1 MAHYLH
7 LVVKDGQLALDHSY
21 GPADRDPYTSALA
34 ADLTDGCLAV
44 VADANP
50 HSAQAIREALKADPT
65 FLPIDP
71 WFKE

>member
-1 MAHYLH
+1 MARYLH
-7 LVVKDGQLALDHSY
+7 LLVQDGEFRLDTSF
-21 GPADRDPYTSALA
+21 GPPDVDPYTSALA